1 MKEDTLKII
10 CRNRKAL
17 FEYAIDAL
25 YEAGLV
31 LTGTEVKSLRQ
42 GKASINDAYARFK
55 DGEIYLYNAHIS
67 PYSHA
72 AVDSHNPERPRK
84 LLLNRWELKRLLGKT
99 QERGFTPVMSDR
111 GMVVESHGSK
121 PVSCT
126 QGSYRPAAAP
136 WLCCLASAR
145 AKASARRFDMARV
158 VYASNALQSVF
169 GSKALGEVS
178 SVCNQASI
186 SGTPFAGG
194 RSVLLY
200 ATTRPARVAPAM
212 PITLLSS

>member
-17 FEYAIDAL
+17 FEYAIDAV

-84 LLLNRWELKRLLGKT
+84 LLLHRWELKRLLGKT
-99 QERGFTPVMSDR
+99 QERGFTLIPLRMYFKNEHAKVEIALAR
-111 GMVVESHGSK
+111 GKKKADKRETIRRREEQREME
-121 PVSCT
+121 
-126 QGSYRPAAAP
+126 
-136 WLCCLASAR
+136 R
-145 AKASARRFDMARV
+145 AKKRR
-158 VYASNALQSVF
+158 
-169 GSKALGEVS
+169 
-178 SVCNQASI
+178 
-186 SGTPFAGG
+186 
-194 RSVLLY
+194 
-200 ATTRPARVAPAM
+200 
-212 PITLLSS
+212 